1 MTIKESKTRLIVVLE
16 KDLLEKIKE
25 QAKNEKRSMSN
36 MAAII
41 LEKHFEE
48 NQ

>member
-1 MTIKESKTRLIVVLE
+1 MTIKQNKSRLVVVLE
-16 KDLLEKIKE
+16 KTLLQKIKNLAE
-25 QAKNEKRSMSN
+25 EEKRSMSN

-41 LEKHFEE
+41 LEKYFEE